1 MIGGNHMKR
10 VFIFAL
16 AAFAAFLMISCGT
29 AAGGFTEAEKEI
41 INASPDDILKVLT
54 VGNEEELSVLRRV
67 SEDLSHEELEG
78 ELYGLLA
85 RRMVETVS
93 DSTVDGVGL
102 AAPQIGINR
111 NIVAVQRF
119 DKPGA
124 PFEVYPNISIVEY
137 SDSLVF
143 GPEGCLSVPGRRH
156 DVERSTGVTI
166 RYYSLEAGAMVE
178 EKIEGFTAVI
188 FQHEVDHLGG
198 VLYIDRLPEFLT
210 YAEETMFR
218 KTPKYDQTMEFFHRL
233 EEYSPMVNVTSFG
246 ESPLGR
252 ELPLVIVDKDG
263 LRSPEKIRA
272 KGRVI
277 ILVES
282 CIHSGEPDGK
292 DASMIFLRDLV
303 AEKKNIW
310 LLDDVS
316 FLFIPIFNVDGH
328 ENFTALNRINQ
339 NGPDELGTR
348 NTSQQL
354 NLNRDFLK
362 ADAPEMRAWLQM
374 YNYWL
379 PELFIDVHVTN
390 GADFQYVMTYAI
402 DNMTG
407 NMEPGITRW
416 SRDVYEKQ
424 LCGMMEQAGYPIFP
438 YGSFKKYNAPESG
451 FVPDTFDPRYSQGY
465 AAAHNRLGL
474 LIENHIYKP
483 YGQRVDATVKALWAS
498 ARILAENK
506 ESLVETLA
514 AADAFVSS
522 PASRK
527 EPFGFRYRSTEDSP
541 VMVDYLSWGRDTVLS
556 DLSGGEWV
564 THDYSDPI
572 TMRIPFYP
580 SFAPADSVYLPKAYI
595 LMPQWKEVV
604 DLLSLH
610 GVKYSVLHES
620 GEVEV
625 ETYRYTGGKF
635 SSRQSEGRI
644 PVTPQYTTHIEKL
657 QYPAGSIY
665 IDMDQPASRV
675 AMWLLEPAA
684 PGSLTYWGFF
694 NVCVQAGNEFWIRPQ
709 YMEVKGRE
717 MLAADPALKAEFEK
731 KLREDRSF
739 ASSPQA
745 ILGYF
750 YDIVRKRAHQNN
762 ELHPAWR
769 VL

>member
-1 MIGGNHMKR
+1 MKR
-10 VFIFAL
+10 IIVFA
-16 AAFAAFLMISCGT
+16 AVAFAALLAVSCGS
-29 AAGGFTEAEKEI
+29 GEFTDAEKAI
-41 INASPDDILKVLT
+41 INSTPDKILKVYKIDS
-54 VGNEEELSVLRRV
+54 EEELAVLRET
-67 SEDLSHEELEG
+67 STDLSESELQG
-78 ELYGLLA
+78 ELYKVLA
-85 RRMVETVS
+85 ERMVRTVTHP
-93 DSTVDGVGL
+93 DVDGVGL

-119 DKPGA
+119 DKEGH

-137 SDSLVF
+137 SDSLAS
-143 GPEGCLSVPGRRH
+143 GPEGCLSVPDRRH

-166 RYYSLEAGAMVE
+166 RYYSLEAGEMVE

-188 FQHEVDHLGG
+188 FQHEVDHLSG
-198 VLYIDRLPEFLT
+198 VLYIDHLPEFLT
-210 YAEETMFR
+210 YAEETNFR
-218 KTPKYDQTMEFFHRL
+218 KTPKFVQTMEFFRRL
-233 EEYSPMVNVTSFG
+233 EEYSPMVNCTSFG
-246 ESPLGR
+246 TSPMGR
-252 ELPLVIVDKDG
+252 DLALVIVDKDG
-263 LRSPEKIRA
+263 LKSPEQIRA

-282 CIHSGEPDGK
+282 CIHAGEPDGK
-292 DASMIFLRDLV
+292 DASMIFLRDMIV
-303 AEKKNIW
+303 GKKNME

-316 FLFIPIFNVDGH
+316 FLFVPVFNVDGH

-362 ADAPEMRAWLQM
+362 ADAPEMKAWLKM

-390 GADFQYVMTYAI
+390 GADFQYVLTYAI

-424 LCGMMEQAGYPIFP
+424 LCSMMAEAGFP
-438 YGSFKKYNAPESG
+438 VFWYGSFKKYNAPESG

-474 LIENHIYKP
+474 LIETHIYKP
-483 YGQRVDATVKALWAS
+483 YKQRVRATIEAIEAS
-498 ARILAENK
+498 ARILASHK
-506 ESLVETLA
+506 GSLVETLA
-514 AADAFVSS
+514 AADAYTSS
-522 PASRK
+522 EASRK
-527 EPFGFRYRSTEDSP
+527 EPFGFNYRSTEDEM
-541 VMVDYLSWGRDTVLS
+541 VMMDYLSWGRDTVKS

-564 THDYSDPI
+564 THDYTDSI
-572 TMRIPFYP
+572 TLNIPVYT
-580 SFAPADSVYLPKAYI
+580 SFAATSSVKLPKAYI
-595 LMPQWKEVV
+595 LMPQWKNVIE
-604 DLLSLH
+604 LLDLH
-610 GVKYSVLHES
+610 GIRYSVLQEA

-625 ETYRYTGGKF
+625 ETYRYKGGKF

-644 PVTPQYTTHIEKL
+644 PVTAEYTTQVEKL
-657 QYPAGSIY
+657 EYPAGSIY
-665 IDMDQPASRV
+665 IDMNQPASRV
-675 AMWLLEPAA
+675 AMWLLEPSA

-717 MLAADPALKAEFEK
+717 MLAADPALKARFEQ
-731 KLREDRSF
+731 KLREDASF
-739 ASSPQA
+739 ASNPQA
-745 ILGYF
+745 ILDFF
-750 YDIVRKRAHQNN
+750 YQIVKKRSHQNN